1 MPAGAARLGA
11 VRAVLFD
18 FDGTLVEQRVDFARM
33 RREALAVLAAHGVD
47 PAPLAG
53 MHVLEMVERAGRA
66 LVARDPLRGAARA
79 EALAADAR
87 RAIEDVEC
95 QGASSARALPG
106 AAALLGDLRARGMGV
121 GIVTRNCRV
130 AVERVL
136 ARLARECDALEYDV
150 LLTRDDVPHVKP
162 DPRHLQAA
170 LDRLGVAG
178 AEAAMCGDHP
188 MDIAAGRGVGAC
200 TVGVLPA
207 GQGPEYMAAAAPDL
221 VVGGVAELRAPLGL
235 GPAGGER
242 R

>member
-1 MPAGAARLGA
+1 MARPPAGAARLET

-53 MHVLEMVERAGRA
+53 MHVLEMVERAGRE
-66 LVARDPLRGAARA
+66 LVERDPLYGAQRA
-79 EALAADAR
+79 QALAADAR
-87 RAIEDVEC
+87 RAIEEVEC
-95 QGASSARALPG
+95 EGASTARALPG
-106 AAALLGDLRARGMGV
+106 AAALLGDLRARGVGV
-121 GIVTRNCRV
+121 AIVTRNCRA

-136 ARLARECDALEYDV
+136 ARHALEYDV

-170 LDRLGVAG
+170 LDRLGVPG
-178 AEAAMCGDHP
+178 EDAAMCGDHP
-188 MDIAAGRGVGAC
+188 MDIAAGRGVGAW
-200 TVGVLPA
+200 TVGVLPE

-221 VVGGVAELRAPLGL
+221 LVAGVAELRAPLGL